1 MQEHACNPENA
12 PGSVVIPDRAPPKP
26 PHGDNASDFSGFYVS
41 GGEMRALHDLHA
53 ASAAKI
59 QRASLPRHMA
69 SYIGRSR
76 GAERKRLS
84 WCSQTHRALGASKE
98 PMTTLSQSSPLSSI
112 RVRKHHF
119 QHLHG
124 PSVLG
129 CMDKLPRPC
138 AA

>member
-12 PGSVVIPDRAPPKP
+12 PGSVVIPDRAPPKA

-98 PMTTLSQSSPLSSI
+98 PIPELSIVLHQGEEASLPAPPWTKCLRMYGQTTTSMCCL
-112 RVRKHHF
+112 RCF
-119 QHLHG
+119 
-124 PSVLG
+124 
-129 CMDKLPRPC
+129 
-138 AA
+138 